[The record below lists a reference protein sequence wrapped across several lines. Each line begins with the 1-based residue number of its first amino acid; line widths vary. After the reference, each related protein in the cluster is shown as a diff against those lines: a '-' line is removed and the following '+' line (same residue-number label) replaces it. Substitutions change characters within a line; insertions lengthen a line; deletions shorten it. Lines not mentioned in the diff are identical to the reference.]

1 MHSARRRPRQ
11 KTARAK
17 LSIGLVAGFLG
28 LATAALAQPLT
39 APTYTAAQAR
49 RGEAVYMAQC
59 AACHGDQLDNGQ
71 FAAPLV
77 GPAFEAHWGAGG
89 LDGPFEVMT
98 TQMPPTNPGALPAAT
113 YADLLAFLLSRN
125 GLPAGDKELPADP
138 ERLKAMAAPH

>member
-1 MHSARRRPRQ
+1 MKSALLIIL
-11 KTARAK
+11 AA
-17 LSIGLVAGFLG
+17 GLLG
-28 LATAALAQPLT
+28 LGTAALAQSLT

-113 YADLLAFLLSRN
+113 YADLLAFVLSRN